1 MKHVRNVNE
10 FFSFSKAKENFK
22 KGQEMARQFVQE
34 NPEALEE
41 LKSKIEELSDEE
53 RAKLGKV
60 KLLENKPD
68 EVEKAVGEIGESSRF
83 MRIIDKIGAF
93 LGIGAIL
100 TPILGGLGAVI
111 AGGLQGQPLTVAA
124 GFIAT
129 FIGLGLM
136 NMGSSDDD
144 RDIRI

>member
-41 LKSKIEELSDEE
+41 LKSKIEELSPEE

-129 FIGLGLM
+129 FIGFGLM